1 MMTEASP
8 VALSSAREQ
17 RADLWRHMTA
27 LEHALSHPLPGRVNT
42 WGGEVHDAL
51 VDLSSGFEHH
61 CAAVEAPDGL
71 FASVLEAAPRLDHA
85 VRRLAEE
92 HIEISALISE
102 LLREVRTLTREGTE
116 EEARETRGRITGL
129 LGRLSQHRQ
138 RAADLVYEAYAV
150 DIGVGD

>member
-1 MMTEASP
+1 MMTEATP
-8 VALSSAREQ
+8 AALSSAREQ
-17 RADLWRHMTA
+17 RADLWKHMTA
-27 LEHALSHPLPGRVNT
+27 LEHALSHPLPGRVDA
-42 WGGEVHDAL
+42 WGSDVHDAL

-85 VRRLAEE
+85 VRRLADE
-92 HIEISALISE
+92 HIEISALIST
-102 LLREVRTLTREGTE
+102 LLREVRTLAREGTE
-116 EEARETRGRITGL
+116 DEGVAVRARITEL